1 MKRADAAIALRDR
14 ALKLVKARGVSKLM
28 GAVLVHE
35 YVNCG
40 LTIQHIPAGTPSQRA
55 DMTGNFTT
63 KDGLDVRTGAEQ
75 VLNVEWEK
83 TGKVRV
89 VSFKRGPWEKQ
100 LALLTT

>member
-1 MKRADAAIALRDR
+1 MKRADAAIASRDR
-14 ALKLVKARGVSKLM
+14 AMKLVKARGVS

-55 DMTGNFTT
+55 DMSGNFTT
-63 KDGLDVRTGAEQ
+63 KDGLDVRTGTVP

-83 TGKVRV
+83 SGKVRV
-89 VSFKRGPWEKQ
+89 MSFKRGPWEKQ
-100 LALLTT
+100 LALLTS